1 MRARALLG
9 VVAGALGALAL
20 GGALASGAAGCDGQT
35 SHVAYGEPFRVRG
48 AQFIE
53 GLLPGTLPAEGATG
67 GSATALAVTAIATL
81 NPVVSPGEASKSL
94 SGRSTGDAS
103 AIALRIGDLGSGYWV
118 VPVGGPDPQY
128 PGELTWSVAADFD
141 ADARPG
147 LHPLRVVAIDARGNA
162 GVQSELSL
170 CLASRIP
177 DNLNAC
183 EPTLAPPEAVLTLS
197 WDADVD
203 LDLHVLDPDGR
214 DINPKQPLVVPV
226 DAGSRPSPAAAS
238 FDRDSLAA
246 CTPDGRRQEDLVF
259 PARPH
264 GTWSVY
270 ANLFDACGKGGA
282 RFTFSVHEAEGGAAD
297 GTPRHLVETFTR
309 SGRVIDLD
317 ANGDARPGLFV
328 VQYPF
333 D

>member
-1 MRARALLG
+1 MRARAI
-9 VVAGALGALAL
+9 VVAGALVA
-20 GGALASGAAGCDGQT
+20 GGALAGCEGQT
-35 SHVAYGEPFRVRG
+35 NHVAYGEPIRVRG

-53 GLLPGTLPAEGATG
+53 GPLPGTAPAEGA
-67 GSATALAVTAIATL
+67 SATTLAVTAIATL

-94 SGRSTGDAS
+94 SGRSTSDAS
-103 AIALRIGDLGSGYWV
+103 AIALRMGDLGSGYWV
-118 VPVGGPDPQY
+118 VPIGGPDPQY

-141 ADARPG
+141 ADARAG
-147 LHPLRVVAIDARGNA
+147 LHPLRVVAIDASGHA

-203 LDLHVLDPDGR
+203 LDLHVVDPDGR
-214 DINPKQPLVVPV
+214 DVNPKQPLVVPV
-226 DAGSRPSPAAAS
+226 DAGARPSPAAAS

-246 CTPDGRRQEDLVF
+246 CVPDGRRQEDLVF

-264 GTWSVY
+264 GTWSIY

-282 RFTFSVHEAEGGAAD
+282 RFTFSVHEAEGGAD

-317 ANGDARPGLFV
+317 ANGDGRPGLFV

>member
-1 MRARALLG
+1 MRARTIFG
-9 VVAGALGALAL
+9 VGALVLSAALT
-20 GGALASGAAGCDGQT
+20 GSAAGCDGQT
-35 SHVAYGEPFRVRG
+35 NHVAFGEPIRVRG

-53 GLLPGTLPAEGATG
+53 GPLPGTAPAEGTVAT
-67 GSATALAVTAIATL
+67 TLAVTAIATL

-94 SGRSTGDAS
+94 SGRTTSGAS
-103 AIALRIGDLGSGYWV
+103 AIALRMGDLGSGYWV
-118 VPVGGPDPQY
+118 VPIGGPDPQY

-141 ADARPG
+141 ADARAG
-147 LHPLRVVAIDARGNA
+147 LHPLRVVAIDASGRA

-203 LDLHVLDPDGR
+203 LDLHVVDPDGR
-214 DINPKQPLVVPV
+214 DVNPKQPLVVPV
-226 DAGSRPSPAAAS
+226 DAGARPSPAAAS

-246 CTPDGRRQEDLVF
+246 CTPDARRQEDLVF

-264 GTWSVY
+264 GTWSIY

-282 RFTFSVHEAEGGAAD
+282 RFTFSVHEAEGGTD